1 MRISNCPAAVNS
13 IMALKQRGHCPPKDE
28 KALESGAKSED
39 QPDMETSRGS
49 RCKSTRH
56 NSFLSMVYV
65 GIVAAEF
72 VVATVGVAFLIRYYN
87 HKA

>member
-1 MRISNCPAAVNS
+1 M
-13 IMALKQRGHCPPKDE
+13 DE

-49 RCKSTRH
+49 RCKGTRH

-72 VVATVGVAFLIRYYN
+72 VVATVGVALLIRHYN

>member
-1 MRISNCPAAVNS
+1 
-13 IMALKQRGHCPPKDE
+13 MALKQRGHCPPLKDE

-49 RCKSTRH
+49 RCKGMRH

-72 VVATVGVAFLIRYYN
+72 VVATIGVAFLIRYYN
-87 HKA
+87 HKS